1 MTPPE
6 ALALTGITH
15 AFGGHRALD
24 DATCVVARGTIHAL
38 LGENGAGKTTLM
50 RIAFGMLRPDAGT
63 IRIDGTPMTL
73 QSSADAISRGVGMV
87 HQHFMLVP
95 AMTVAENIALGA
107 RGPLDLDR
115 VRDRIRT
122 IGETTGLVVDP
133 DARVRDLPV
142 SAQQRVEIVKALARD
157 ARTLILDEPTAVL
170 TPEQA
175 DDLLRWAR
183 RFADDGGSVVLIT
196 HKLRE
201 ARRHADEVTVL
212 RRGRV
217 TRHARSTELDDIAIV
232 DAITGG
238 VGLGGAST
246 PEVRT
251 AARTVVN
258 TAATGTTGTTDATEA
273 PKATRQREPQT
284 RSPNAGGDV
293 VLALEGA
300 MVRDTRGVIRLHPT
314 TLSVHRG
321 EILGVIGVEGAGQRE
336 LLRLLAGRLTPTAG
350 RVTIPAKVGF
360 VPEDRLHDA
369 VIPELTLTENLAL
382 ADAGTT
388 RGWMRWPS
396 LADQTAALLTAD
408 DVRASGVDVP
418 MRTLSGGNQQKF
430 VLGRERRRATDA
442 LIVENPTR
450 GLDLQA
456 TARIL
461 EGIQSA
467 ATDAAVVFHST
478 DLEEVLRVATRV
490 VACFDGRVRE
500 VPPPADPDDRTPYG
514 RALLGAE

>member
-1 MTPPE
+1 MTPTE
-6 ALALTGITH
+6 ALALVGITH

-24 DATCVVARGTIHAL
+24 DVTTVVARGTVHAL

-50 RIAFGMLRPDAGT
+50 RVAFGLITPDVGT
-63 IRIDGTPMTL
+63 LRIDGAPVAL
-73 QSSADAISRGVGMV
+73 RSSADAIARGVGMV

-95 AMTVAENIALGA
+95 AMTVAENVALGTTG
-107 RGPLDLDR
+107 RLDLAAVRAR
-115 VRDRIRT
+115 VRA
-122 IGETTGLVVDP
+122 IGEATGLIVDP

-183 RFADDGGSVVLIT
+183 RFADEGGSVVLIT

-217 TRHARSTELDDIAIV
+217 TRHARTVDLDEAAMIE
-232 DAITGG
+232 AITGG
-238 VGLGGAST
+238 MRLGGEVVPLLATT
-246 PEVRT
+246 PAT
-251 AARTVVN
+251 D
-258 TAATGTTGTTDATEA
+258 AATTPGSASE
-273 PKATRQREPQT
+273 
-284 RSPNAGGDV
+284 V
-293 VLALEGA
+293 VLALDA
-300 MVRDTRGVIRLHPT
+300 ATVTDARGVVRLHPT
-314 TLSVHRG
+314 TLTVRRG

-336 LLRLLAGRLTPTAG
+336 LLRLLAGRLLPTAG
-350 RVTIPAKVGF
+350 RTSIPDGVGF

-369 VIPELTLTENLAL
+369 VIPDLTLTENLAL
-382 ADAGTT
+382 AESGTA

-396 LADQTAALLTAD
+396 LHDRTTALLAAD
-408 DVRASGVDVP
+408 DVRAAGADAP
-418 MRTLSGGNQQKF
+418 TRTLSGGNQQKF
-430 VLGRERRRATDA
+430 VLGRERRRASEA

-461 EGIQSA
+461 EGIRTTA
-467 ATDAAVVFHST
+467 ATAAVVFHST
-478 DLEEVLRVATRV
+478 DLDEVLRVATRV

-500 VPPPADPDDRTPYG
+500 VPRPTDPEDRTPYA
-514 RALLGAE
+514 RALVGAE

>member
-6 ALALTGITH
+6 ALALTSITH

-63 IRIDGTPMTL
+63 VRIDGTPVTL
-73 QSSADAISRGVGMV
+73 QSSADAIRRGVGMV

-107 RGPLDLDR
+107 RGPLDLDG

-122 IGETTGLVVDP
+122 IGEATGLVVDP
-133 DARVRDLPV
+133 DARVRGLPV
-142 SAQQRVEIVKALARD
+142 SAQQRVEIVRALARD

-201 ARRHADEVTVL
+201 ARHHADEVTVL

-217 TRHARSTELDDIAIV
+217 TRHAQGNALDDIAIV

-238 VGLGGAST
+238 VRLGAESA
-246 PEVRT
+246 PAVRP
-251 AARTVVN
+251 AARAILN
-258 TAATGTTGTTDATEA
+258 TPATGTTGTTEA
-273 PKATRQREPQT
+273 PKATRQHEPQT
-284 RSPNAGGDV
+284 PSPNAGGDV

-300 MVRDTRGVIRLHPT
+300 MVRDTRGITRLHPT
-314 TLSVHRG
+314 TLSVCRG
-321 EILGVIGVEGAGQRE
+321 EILGVIGVEGAGQHE

-350 RVTIPAKVGF
+350 RVTIPADVGF

-382 ADAGTT
+382 ADAGTA
-388 RGWMRWPS
+388 RGWMRWSS
-396 LADQTAALLTAD
+396 LTDQTAALLTAD
-408 DVRASGVDVP
+408 DVRASGANVP
-418 MRTLSGGNQQKF
+418 MWTLSGGNQQKF
-430 VLGRERRRATDA
+430 VLGRERRRASA
-442 LIVENPTR
+442 VLIVENPTR

-461 EGIQSA
+461 EGIRAA

-500 VPPPADPDDRTPYG
+500 VPPPANPDDRTPYG

>member
-1 MTPPE
+1 MTPTE
-6 ALALTGITH
+6 ALALVGITH

-24 DATCVVARGTIHAL
+24 DVTTVVARGTVHAL

-50 RIAFGMLRPDAGT
+50 RVAFGLITPDAGT
-63 IRIDGTPMTL
+63 LRIDGAPVAL
-73 QSSADAISRGVGMV
+73 RSSADAIARGVGMV

-95 AMTVAENIALGA
+95 AMTVAENVALGTTG
-107 RGPLDLDR
+107 RLDLAAVRAR
-115 VRDRIRT
+115 VRT
-122 IGETTGLVVDP
+122 IGEATGLTVDP

-183 RFADDGGSVVLIT
+183 RFADEGGSVILIT

-217 TRHARSTELDDIAIV
+217 TRHARTVDLDEAAMV
-232 DAITGG
+232 EAITGG
-238 VGLGGAST
+238 MRLGGEVAPLLATT
-246 PEVRT
+246 PAT
-251 AARTVVN
+251 DAAATHARTSPSRVSSGTE
-258 TAATGTTGTTDATEA
+258 TANE
-273 PKATRQREPQT
+273 
-284 RSPNAGGDV
+284 V
-293 VLALEGA
+293 VLALDA
-300 MVRDTRGVIRLHPT
+300 ATVTDARGVVRLHPT
-314 TLSVHRG
+314 TLTVRRG
-321 EILGVIGVEGAGQRE
+321 EILGVIGVEGAGQRD
-336 LLRLLAGRLTPTAG
+336 LLRLLAGRLAPTEG
-350 RVTIPAKVGF
+350 RATIPDGVGF

-369 VIPELTLTENLAL
+369 IIPDLTLTENLAL
-382 ADAGTT
+382 ADAGTAH
-388 RGWMRWPS
+388 GWMRWSS
-396 LADQTAALLTAD
+396 LRDRTTALLAAD
-408 DVRASGVDVP
+408 DVRAAGADAP
-418 MRTLSGGNQQKF
+418 TRTLSGGNQQKF
-430 VLGRERRRATDA
+430 VLGRERRRASEA

-461 EGIQSA
+461 EGIR
-467 ATDAAVVFHST
+467 ATAETAAVVFHST
-478 DLEEVLRVATRV
+478 DLDEVLRVATRV

-500 VPPPADPDDRTPYG
+500 VPRPADPEDRTPYA
-514 RALLGAE
+514 RALVGAV